1 MKEKRKTIAS
11 ITMVVIGLLFILY
24 LRSSF
29 KSDYTLNVPELSDVV
44 YIELQ
49 ENEKDKSRK
58 VECIGRVIE
67 VYDVILKNKKNI
79 SDESI
84 SDTPVQSDYIKID
97 VVNKKRDRT
106 TLFAYEGDN
115 EKYFIEQPYNGI
127 YEITGEE
134 YNIFAQYFL

>member
-11 ITMVVIGLLFILY
+11 ITMVVIGLIFILY
-24 LRSSF
+24 LKSSF
-29 KSDYTLNVPELSDVV
+29 KSDYTLNFPELSDIV

>member
-79 SDESI
+79 STESI
-84 SDTPVQSDYIKID
+84 NDTPVQSDYIKID